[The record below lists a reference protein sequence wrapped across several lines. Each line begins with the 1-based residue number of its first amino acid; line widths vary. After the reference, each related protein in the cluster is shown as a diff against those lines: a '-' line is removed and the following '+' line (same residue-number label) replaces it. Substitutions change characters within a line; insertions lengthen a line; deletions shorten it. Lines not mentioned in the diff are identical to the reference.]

1 MRARVGHN
9 CNNYLRGNRGV
20 GYQVGFVGLP
30 GGWKVLAGYSV

>member
-20 GYQVGFVGLP
+20 GFVGVFP